1 MSDERDELRREDGVR
16 PPEPPVAEG
25 APPVS
30 PAEASAPPIS
40 ARRPRLWVAL
50 WLAGMLILV
59 IGGVSLS
66 PFWAPAVLPLLP
78 WGERPAVE
86 KYDALAARIA
96 ALEQRPVSPPIDAD
110 AIKSAQG
117 ALGQRLAAV
126 EAGVDAMHRDQEAAK
141 AAKAELARLTQRVD
155 TIAAQATS
163 RSAEQTANIQRMQQ
177 ESARRDTAAGE
188 FATRLGALERQ
199 MQAQV
204 NVDRTGSVELLALS
218 QMREAVA
225 DGRPFPAEYAAF
237 KQLTARDPEL
247 AAAAEPLAD
256 FAGDG
261 VASRAVLRQRL
272 GDLAEHVNAA
282 AAPPTKLKW
291 WEQALGR
298 LRALVTIRRIDDR
311 AKTGPEAA
319 VDAAQS
325 DLARGDLAGA
335 VALLGK
341 LTGAAAEAA
350 QPWLRIARQRLAAE
364 AALTHLRELMTA
376 RLGSPA
382 VPSPAATAPLPAP
395 GIAPAPPSAAQKA
408 PS

>member
-1 MSDERDELRREDGVR
+1 MSDERNEPRREDGAE

-30 PAEASAPPIS
+30 AAAASSPPLS
-40 ARRPRLWVAL
+40 ARRPRSWVAL

-59 IGGVSLS
+59 IGGVLS
-66 PFWAPAVLPLLP
+66 SSFWAPAVMPWLP
-78 WGERPAVE
+78 WGEKPAAE

-126 EAGVDAMHRDQEAAK
+126 EAGVDAMHRGQEAAT
-141 AAKAELARLTQRVD
+141 AAKAELAQLTQRVD
-155 TIAAQATS
+155 TIAAQATA
-163 RSAEQTANIQRMQQ
+163 RSAEQTANIQKMRQ
-177 ESARRDTAAGE
+177 ELVRRDTAAGE
-188 FATRLGALERQ
+188 FAARLGALERQ
-199 MQAQV
+199 MQAQA
-204 NVDRTGSVELLALS
+204 NIDRTGSVELLALS

-256 FAGDG
+256 VADDG

-272 GDLAEHVNAA
+272 ADLAEHVGAA
-282 AAPPTKLKW
+282 AAPPTKLEW
-291 WEQALGR
+291 WEQALRR

-311 AKTGPEAA
+311 AKIGPEAT
-319 VDAAQS
+319 VGAAQS
-325 DLARGDLAGA
+325 DLAQGDLAGA
-335 VALLGK
+335 VALLGR
-341 LTGAAAEAA
+341 LTGAAAETA

-382 VPSPAATAPLPAP
+382 VPSPAATAPPPAP
-395 GIAPAPPSAAQKA
+395 GIAPAAPPTAQKA